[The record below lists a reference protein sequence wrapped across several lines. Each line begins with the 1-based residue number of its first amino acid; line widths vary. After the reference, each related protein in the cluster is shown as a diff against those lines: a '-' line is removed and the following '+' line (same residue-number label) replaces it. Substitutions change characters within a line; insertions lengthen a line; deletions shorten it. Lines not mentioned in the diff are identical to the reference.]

1 MERRWGNDNAAG
13 SLAYKTAVF
22 RDRDGSLGLGTS
34 SFVVIHD
41 GVNDSIAV
49 DEEACEIKPDWNAAL
64 CTGDVGRIS
73 FVNGGGLAFG
83 GIGAGGFGIDESLP
97 PVILSRAGYEI
108 SIPVGTNV
116 RAGTEFKATTERTTM
131 DLHMI
136 EMDEG
141 AWVIVEIPG
150 FTNAASG
157 TSVNSL
163 DALRNADVTSYYKAS
178 DALWVKLVS
187 PGDSGRG
194 GHSGG
199 VAVQVSR

>member
-1 MERRWGNDNAAG
+1 
-13 SLAYKTAVF
+13 
-22 RDRDGSLGLGTS
+22 
-34 SFVVIHD
+34 
-41 GVNDSIAV
+41 
-49 DEEACEIKPDWNAAL
+49 
-64 CTGDVGRIS
+64 
-73 FVNGGGLAFG
+73 
-83 GIGAGGFGIDESLP
+83 
-97 PVILSRAGYEI
+97 
-108 SIPVGTNV
+108 
-116 RAGTEFKATTERTTM
+116 M